1 MLKIPPS
8 LQKINPKV
16 SAQAVKRAGNVA
28 RGRASKRNGAS
39 FEDNVEWALR
49 AMATVAHVTRCDAI
63 VHATGD
69 AVLYREASGCD
80 FVGLLDDKRAF
91 VVECK
96 SVAQRSGC
104 VYASRNVALAYR
116 KPRAAHI
123 TDAQRTQLDAY
134 LGLGV
139 SLLAVRLAGEV
150 RVYPWSAVKL
160 LAQVGADTPG
170 WVASLATAMEP
181 T

>member
-1 MLKIPPS
+1 MLPLSAS
-8 LQKINPKV
+8 LQKLNPQV
-16 SAQAVKRAGNVA
+16 AAQAKKRAGNVA
-28 RGRASKRNGAS
+28 RGRAGKRNGAS
-39 FEDNVEWALR
+39 FEDEVEAVLQ
-49 AMATVAHVTRCDAI
+49 AMPTVAHVTRCDAI

-80 FVGLLDDKRAF
+80 FMGLFHDRRAF

-96 SVAQRSGC
+96 SVAQRSGL
-104 VYASRNVALAYR
+104 VYASHNVAAALR

-139 SLLAVRLAGEV
+139 SLLALRLAGEV
-150 RVYPWSAVKL
+150 QVYPWSAVKL
-160 LAQVGADTPG
+160 LRQIGADTPG
-170 WVASLATAMEP
+170 WVASLATAMEQA
-181 T
+181 

>member
-1 MLKIPPS
+1 MLPLSPS
-8 LQKINPKV
+8 LQKINPQV
-16 SAQAVKRAGNVA
+16 AAQAAKRAGNAA

-39 FEDNVEWALR
+39 FEDNVEWALQ

-80 FVGLLDDKRAF
+80 FVGLLHDRRAF

-96 SVAQRSGC
+96 SVSQWSGL
-104 VYASRNVALAYR
+104 VYASRNVAVSLR
-116 KPRAAHI
+116 KHRAAHV

-139 SLLAVRLAGEV
+139 SLRAVRLAGEV
-150 RVYPWSAVKL
+150 RVYPLSKVKL
-160 LAQVGADTPG
+160 LREIGADTPG
-170 WVASLATAMEP
+170 WAASLATAMERA
-181 T
+181 